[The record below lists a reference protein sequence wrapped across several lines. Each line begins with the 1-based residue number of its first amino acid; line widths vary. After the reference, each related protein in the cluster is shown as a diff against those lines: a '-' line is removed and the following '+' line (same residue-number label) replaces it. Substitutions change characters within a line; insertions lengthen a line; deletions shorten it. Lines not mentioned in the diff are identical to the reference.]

1 MKRTTFA
8 RWSLLFSLLPVAC
21 VGNIGD
27 SDPEQAGAQGP
38 GTTPG
43 SAPLD
48 AAPARLHHLTA
59 RQYMNTVRELLSVPD
74 AAPVLVDDE
83 GDVPSM
89 LLAEKLGVAAEYLVA
104 LKAHQKL
111 VPCPLNTVD
120 ATKSEE
126 CAKQYIDT
134 FAARAF
140 RRPLTDEE
148 TSWLFTVYLTAK
160 KTNSFAQSIDELTLV
175 ILQAPQLFYIAEE
188 GLPESSL
195 PGGLRRLTGYE
206 RASRLSYLL
215 WDSMPDAALTA
226 AAKSGA
232 LDTKAGVAEQARRM
246 LDDARARVTLRR
258 FVVDE
263 WLGLAGT
270 RTHVGIEDMVKDPA
284 IFRDD
289 SPALRAGMR
298 ADIEQLVD
306 KVVADG
312 GSLKSLFTS
321 TDAYVNAPLAKVYGV
336 VSGPTGSA
344 SAWVKLDPA
353 QRAGI
358 LTRASF
364 LAVYSNPTVKSPIR
378 RGAQLVKH
386 LLCQEIGDPPPTVNP
401 TPIAAEP
408 GKRQTI
414 RESVRAK
421 TSEPTCAG
429 CHNIIN
435 PAGFAFEH
443 YNGLGVWEQVEA
455 GKAADGS
462 TFTLPID
469 WSGELRGSDVTGTLN
484 GAIEMSQRL
493 AESRTLKDCLVTRWF
508 RKVFARSASD
518 TEAASVLEVQTNF
531 AKSDDLKELVLG
543 IVQSPAFLYV
553 RSPLQ

>member
-1 MKRTTFA
+1 MG
-8 RWSLLFSLLPVAC
+8 VAC
-21 VGNIGD
+21 VGHIGG
-27 SDPEQAGAQGP
+27 SDPDPNGGAE
-38 GTTPG
+38 GTREPG

-59 RQYMNTVRELLSVPD
+59 RQYVNTVRDLLDVKD
-74 AAPVLVDDE
+74 ASPVLVDDE

-89 LLAEKLGVAAEYLVA
+89 LLAEKLTAAAEYLVA
-104 LKAHQKL
+104 LKAHKKF
-111 VPCPLNTVD
+111 VPCPVD
-120 ATKSEE
+120 GAGSDE

-134 FAARAF
+134 FATRAF

-148 TSWLFTVYLTAK
+148 TSWLLTVYLTAK
-160 KTNSFAQSIDELTLV
+160 KTNTFAQSIDELTLV

-188 GLPESSL
+188 GLAESSL
-195 PGGLRRLTGYE
+195 PGGLRRLSGYE

-215 WDSMPDAALTA
+215 WDSMPDAELMS

-232 LDTKAGVAEQARRM
+232 LDTKEGVAAQAKRM
-246 LDDARARVTLRR
+246 LSDDRARVTLRR

-284 IFRDD
+284 VFPVD
-289 SPALRAGMR
+289 SPTLRAGMR
-298 ADIEQLVD
+298 AEIEHLVD

-312 GSLKSLFTS
+312 GSIKQLFTS

-336 VSGPTGSA
+336 TAPSG
-344 SAWVKLDPA
+344 SAWVKLDTA

-386 LLCQEIGDPPPTVNP
+386 LLCLEIGDPPPTVNP
-401 TPIAAEP
+401 TPVTHEP
-408 GKRQTI
+408 GKSQTI
-414 RESVRAK
+414 RQNVEAK
-421 TSEPTCAG
+421 TSEPVCAG
-429 CHNIIN
+429 CHNIVN

-443 YNGLGVWEQVEA
+443 YDGIGAWEQVEA
-455 GKAADGS
+455 GS
-462 TFTLPID
+462 LPID
-469 WSGELRGSDVTGTLN
+469 WTGELRGTDVKGTFN
-484 GAIEMSQRL
+484 GAIEMSQKL
-493 AESRTLKDCLVTRWF
+493 AESRTLKDCLVSRWF
-508 RKVFARSASD
+508 RKVFARSPAP

-531 AKSDDLKELVLG
+531 AKSDDLKEMVLG
-543 IVQSPAFLYV
+543 LVQSPAFLYV
-553 RSPLQ
+553 RGAE

>member
-1 MKRTTFA
+1 
-8 RWSLLFSLLPVAC
+8 
-21 VGNIGD
+21 
-27 SDPEQAGAQGP
+27 
-38 GTTPG
+38 
-43 SAPLD
+43 
-48 AAPARLHHLTA
+48 
-59 RQYMNTVRELLSVPD
+59 MNTVRELLRVPD

-89 LLAEKLGVAAEYLVA
+89 LLAEKLNVAAEYLVA
-104 LKAHQKL
+104 LNAHKKL
-111 VPCPLNTVD
+111 VPCAIDGAGT
-120 ATKSEE
+120 EE
-126 CAKQYIDT
+126 CAKEYLDT

-160 KTNSFAQSIDELTLV
+160 KTNSFAQSIDQLTLV

-232 LDTKAGVAEQARRM
+232 LDTKEGVAEQARRM
-246 LDDARARVTLRR
+246 LDDARARVTLRH

-263 WLGLAGT
+263 WLGLAGS

-284 IFRDD
+284 VFPED
-289 SPALRAGMR
+289 SPALRVGMR
-298 ADIEQLVD
+298 ADVEQLVD

-336 VSGPTGSA
+336 TGPTGSA
-344 SAWVKLDPA
+344 SSWVKLDPA
-353 QRAGI
+353 QRSGI

-364 LAVYSNPTVKSPIR
+364 LAVYSNPAVKSPIR

-386 LLCQEIGDPPPTVNP
+386 LLCMEIGDPPPTVNP
-401 TPIAAEP
+401 TPIVAEP

-414 RESVRAK
+414 RQSVTAK
-421 TSEPTCAG
+421 TTSDPTCAG

-443 YNGLGVWEQVEA
+443 YDGLGAWEQLEA
-455 GKAADGS
+455 GKDATGTYS
-462 TFTLPID
+462 LVID
-469 WSGELRGSDVTGTLN
+469 WTGELRGTDVGGTLK
-484 GAIEMSQRL
+484 GAVELSQRL
-493 AESRTLKDCLVTRWF
+493 AESRTLKDCLVSRWF
-508 RKVFARSASD
+508 RKVFARTPAES
-518 TEAASVLEVQTNF
+518 EAASVLEVQTNF
-531 AKSDDLKELVLG
+531 AKSDDLKQLVLG

>member
-1 MKRTTFA
+1 MPLTTLM
-8 RWSLLFSLLPVAC
+8 SIAC
-21 VGNIGD
+21 VGHIGG
-27 SDPEQAGAQGP
+27 SDPEQQTGGERP
-38 GTTPG
+38 GTPG
-43 SAPLD
+43 VAPLD

-59 RQYMNTVRELLSVPD
+59 RQYMNTVRELLGVPD

-89 LLAEKLGVAAEYLVA
+89 LLAEKLNVAAEYLVA
-104 LKAHQKL
+104 LNAHKKL
-111 VPCPLNTVD
+111 VPCAVEGAGTRAD
-120 ATKSEE
+120 E
-126 CAKQYIDT
+126 CAKEYLDT

-160 KTNSFAQSIDELTLV
+160 KTNSFAQSIDQLTLV

-195 PGGLRRLTGYE
+195 PGGLRRLTSYE

-232 LDTKAGVAEQARRM
+232 LDTKEGVAAQARRM
-246 LDDARARVTLRR
+246 LDDARARATLRH

-263 WLGLAGT
+263 WLGLAGS

-284 IFRDD
+284 VFPED
-289 SPALRAGMR
+289 SKALRVGMR
-298 ADIEQLVD
+298 AEVEQLVD

-336 VSGPTGSA
+336 TGPTGSA
-344 SAWVKLDPA
+344 SSWVKLDPA
-353 QRAGI
+353 RRSGI

-386 LLCQEIGDPPPTVNP
+386 LLCMEIGDPPPTVNP
-401 TPIAAEP
+401 TPIVAEP

-414 RESVRAK
+414 RQSVTAK
-421 TSEPTCAG
+421 TTSDPTCAG

-443 YNGLGVWEQVEA
+443 YDGLGVWEQLEA
-455 GKAADGS
+455 GKDATGTYS
-462 TFTLPID
+462 LTID
-469 WSGELRGSDVTGTLN
+469 WTGELRGTDVKGTLD
-484 GAIEMSQRL
+484 GAVELSQRL
-493 AESRTLKDCLVTRWF
+493 AESRTLKDCLVSRWF
-508 RKVFARSASD
+508 RKVFARTPAES
-518 TEAASVLEVQTNF
+518 EAASVLEVQTNF
-531 AKSDDLKELVLG
+531 AKSDDLKQLVLG